1 MEKPW
6 KDLTNSAKDI
16 VINFFVQSLK
26 VAVFNKT
33 TELSDPVLVFEME
46 NVLYKSNET
55 HSSVLCNRKSKSE
68 SVFSNKSY

>member
-46 NVLYKSNET
+46 NVFYKSNET
-55 HSSVLCNRKSKSE
+55 HSSVLRNSKSKSE

>member
-55 HSSVLCNRKSKSE
+55 HSSVLRNSKSKSE